1 MYGDQYNI
9 QRFLELADT
18 YFRLTG
24 KTASTMNDVEMEK
37 FFSCISQCSA
47 PEELHKFVKNKI
59 SLIREISETME
70 NDHPDRWSMLPP
82 AQRVI

>member
-1 MYGDQYNI
+1 MYGNQHNI
-9 QRFLELADT
+9 QRFLELADA

-24 KTASTMNDVEMEK
+24 KTASTMTGMEMEE

-47 PEELHKFVKNKI
+47 PMELHKLVKNKTG
-59 SLIREISETME
+59 LTREVPEAMKNE
-70 NDHPDRWSMLPP
+70 HPGGWSMLPP